1 MLCTMP
7 LKNLIM
13 RNYLILLLTIFSL
26 TITLGQETE
35 KYIITK
41 EQNSEWI
48 TEFKNETYENRIELL
63 NKRFVADQEV
73 YFAPGNPHGGTQ
85 KKVGFDTISY
95 IRPLYIINAPD
106 SEPFFLAGN
115 YKKNTVKEIG
125 KILNTDNIDSI
136 ELNEDERSIVLYG
149 HSGTYGIINIT
160 LNDKN
165 QYLELKKLIHNPA

>member
-1 MLCTMP
+1 
-7 LKNLIM
+7 M

-26 TITLGQETE
+26 TTTLGQETK

-48 TEFKNETYENRIELL
+48 TEFKNENYENRIELL
-63 NKRFVADQEV
+63 NKRIDADQEV
-73 YFAPGNPHGGTQ
+73 YFAPGNPHGGTP

-95 IRPLYIINAPD
+95 IRPLYIFNAPD

-115 YKKNTVKEIG
+115 YKNNVVKEVG

-136 ELNEDERSIVLYG
+136 ELNEDEKSIVLYG
-149 HSGTYGIINIT
+149 QRGTYGIIIIS

-165 QYLELKKLIHNPA
+165 QYKELKKLTHNPA